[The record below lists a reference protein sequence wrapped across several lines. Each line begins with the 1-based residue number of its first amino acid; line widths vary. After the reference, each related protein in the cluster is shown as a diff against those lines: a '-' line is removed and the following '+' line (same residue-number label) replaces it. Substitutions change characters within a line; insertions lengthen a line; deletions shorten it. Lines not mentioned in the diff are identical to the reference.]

1 MKGPRTVSCWLWP
14 SWRYIGSKC
23 TDCSILLAV
32 RHCCI
37 ASLWNHHHTNPPPPS
52 ILNKFG
58 CMPGLILL
66 STNLSY
72 IAGSVF
78 LEHVQESKSH
88 SQIFILQSVH
98 LLPMYLQDGH
108 NQQDTVLGLFRMEGG
123 GGFVWW
129 WFHKLAMQ
137 QCLTARS
144 QNPDFFNHC
153 STVKPNFNIHNST
166 KYLGFNSHC
175 FLRGSSYEC
184 HKPPCLQ
191 V

>member
-1 MKGPRTVSCWLWP
+1 MQP
-14 SWRYIGSKC
+14 
-23 TDCSILLAV
+23 
-32 RHCCI
+32 
-37 ASLWNHHHTNPPPPS
+37 N
-52 ILNKFG
+52 
-58 CMPGLILL
+58 
-66 STNLSY
+66 
-72 IAGSVF
+72 
-78 LEHVQESKSH
+78 
-88 SQIFILQSVH
+88 
-98 LLPMYLQDGH
+98 
-108 NQQDTVLGLFRMEGG
+108 LFRMEGG

-137 QCLTARS
+137 QGLAARS

-191 V
+191 VVIHNRQSLKLFLIMMCVFCCSSIVFLQCIGIKITTRILLHMIKINIYLNMKNLHILSIINIWPYALLAVNKFTY

>member
-1 MKGPRTVSCWLWP
+1 MQP
-14 SWRYIGSKC
+14 
-23 TDCSILLAV
+23 
-32 RHCCI
+32 
-37 ASLWNHHHTNPPPPS
+37 N
-52 ILNKFG
+52 
-58 CMPGLILL
+58 
-66 STNLSY
+66 
-72 IAGSVF
+72 
-78 LEHVQESKSH
+78 
-88 SQIFILQSVH
+88 
-98 LLPMYLQDGH
+98 
-108 NQQDTVLGLFRMEGG
+108 LFRMEGG

-184 HKPPCLQ
+184 HKPTCLQ
-191 V
+191 VVIHKSIIKTLLNYDVCFLLFLNSILQCIGIKITTRILHHMIKINIYLNMKNLHILSIINI